1 MSDAKNQAAE
11 LRREAD
17 LCLEIADRVSI
28 REARERMTEFARQL
42 LVLAEETEAKEGA
55 SARLSARAKR

>member
-28 REARERMTEFARQL
+28 REVRERMMGFARQL
-42 LVLAEETEAKEGA
+42 LVLAEEAEAKEGTRP
-55 SARLSARAKR
+55 SAQAER